1 MSINRTKTNNPEI
14 KLLKNIKN
22 DNINSNN
29 SIIQSI
35 KTFPIPLK
43 DHIIQKSKRTLAQW
57 TKIANKY

>member
-1 MSINRTKTNNPEI
+1 MSINIAKAHNLEI

-43 DHIIQKSKRTLAQW
+43 DHIIQKSKRTLEKW
-57 TKIANKY
+57 TKIINKY